1 MDRGRRAI
9 FHLLFA
15 LVPGF
20 QSNSLSTHIFY
31 QPSVITL
38 LLLSKIILNVAFQ
51 SYPDFNSFS
60 FISVCLCVRARRHTH
75 MHVQVY
81 TFILYFYTSSL
92 K

>member
-38 LLLSKIILNVAFQ
+38 LLLSKIILNVAFP